1 MDGEASLTGERVR
14 FGLFGGVRVVR
25 GGAEVEL
32 TQPKQRAI
40 LALLLSTPS
49 EPVYMSEIIDA
60 LWSDEPAA
68 SVTNQIHRHVG
79 SLRRVFQPGL
89 PRRRTGRYLLP
100 AGTGYR
106 LAVGSD
112 DCDVL
117 RFRTLVGEASQF
129 TRAGQRSEA
138 RRTYLSALAVAS
150 APAGEDTM
158 WALPAFVGLEDQR
171 VQAIIAA
178 AEHCETTDE
187 FAALLP
193 VLRAAAAR
201 HRLNETLHARL
212 MTALT
217 RTGRATEAL
226 AVYAGIRRELTN
238 TLGTWPGAALE
249 AAQLHAL
256 RGDGQPSSGTST
268 GIPTG
273 TSTGISTVTS
283 TRGLTG
289 PGHVP
294 KVQPAQL
301 PSPPPAFAGRRDV
314 LATVRDY
321 GESGTRVLLISGMAG
336 VGKTTLAL
344 RLADEITSC
353 HPDGQ
358 LYVNLRGFDATAPP
372 TSPLAA
378 LRDMLQ
384 ALGIPSPALP
394 ESVDARSGLLRS
406 LLSERRV
413 LVVLDNARDYQQV
426 EPLLPGAG
434 LSRAIITSR
443 NQMPALAVFH
453 QARAVQLEPFGD
465 DEAVEFLSQR
475 LSSNG
480 AADTS
485 GAMTRLGQACGGLP
499 LALAIIA
506 ARASANPAFPLDQ
519 LLQEFTQERTPL
531 ASLNAGSAE
540 LDLGTVFSWSH
551 RGLSEDAAH
560 TFALLSAH
568 PGPEISAPAAVSI
581 SGLGPRRAREVLTEL
596 RLASVLRESRP
607 GRFVFH
613 DLIRA
618 YALTLL
624 GERYVEASGR
634 LISHYVRSTREA
646 ILIFGR
652 PAVAPIDDTTPGIVP
667 ETFASSRDAVRWY
680 TGERHV
686 LHNVCR
692 LAFGLGDYRSAL
704 MLMLDWR
711 PMSQG
716 VDARHDMLPFAE
728 LTVEAAGHVTEADL
742 RAECFRDVAATFAR
756 TGRPE
761 RARGYFDLA
770 AEIFRQTGNRAGL
783 ANVHRNRAQT
793 LVMDPGERIELA
805 RESVAMA
812 RDLNDQPILA
822 VMLHGLALAL
832 QGSGRFDEELAAL
845 AECTSITA
853 SQPSL
858 AWLETY
864 VLGARS
870 AALARSGRLEESIN
884 EAQRALEL
892 TRQEGDI
899 VNELKILVSH
909 GDALTALGHR
919 HEAAETWRRFLSLAT
934 SPELVQTTN
943 NAADDI
949 DGAEIIARVKAK
961 LAVLTASG
969 DR

>member
-1 MDGEASLTGERVR
+1 MDGEAPATCERVC

-25 GGAEVEL
+25 GGFEIEL

-60 LWSDEPAA
+60 LWSGEPAA
-68 SVTNQIHRHVG
+68 SVTNQVHRHVG

-89 PRRRTGRYLLP
+89 PRRQIGRYLLP

-106 LAVGSD
+106 LAVGSE

-117 RFRTLVGEASQF
+117 RFRTLVRDASQF
-129 TRAGQRSEA
+129 TRAGERSAA
-138 RRTYLSALAVAS
+138 RRAYLTALAVAS

-158 WALPAFVGLEDQR
+158 WVLPAFVGLEDQR

-201 HRLNETLHARL
+201 HRLNETVHARL

-226 AVYAGIRRELTN
+226 EAYARIRGELRN
-238 TLGTWPGAALE
+238 TLGSSPGAALE

-256 RGDGQPSSGTST
+256 RGDGQPSSRTVA
-268 GIPTG
+268 
-273 TSTGISTVTS
+273 GISTRIS
-283 TRGLTG
+283 AQGQAG
-289 PGHVP
+289 AGDVP

-301 PSPPPAFAGRRDV
+301 PPPPLAFAGRRDV

-321 GESGTRVLLISGMAG
+321 GESGARVLLVSGMAG

-344 RLADEITSC
+344 RLAGEIASC
-353 HPDGQ
+353 LSDGQ

-372 TSPLAA
+372 TSPLDA

-384 ALGIPSPALP
+384 ALGVPSQALP

-434 LSRAIITSR
+434 PSRAIITSR
-443 NQMPALAVFH
+443 SQMPALAVFR
-453 QARAVQLEPFGD
+453 QAVAIQLEPFDD

-475 LSSNG
+475 LSANRVG
-480 AADTS
+480 DTS
-485 GAMTRLGQACGGLP
+485 DAMMRLGQACGGLP

-506 ARASANPAFPLDQ
+506 ARASANPTFPLDQ

-540 LDLGTVFSWSH
+540 LNLRSVFSGSY
-551 RGLSEDAAH
+551 RGLSGDAGR

-568 PGPEISAPAAVSI
+568 PGPEISAHAAVSI
-581 SGLGPRRAREVLTEL
+581 SGLRPCRAREVLTEL

-624 GERYVEASGR
+624 AEPSEASAR
-634 LISHYVRSTREA
+634 LITHYVRSTREA
-646 ILIFGR
+646 ILTFGR
-652 PAVAPIDDTTPGIVP
+652 PAVAPLDDTIPGIVP
-667 ETFASSRDAVRWY
+667 EMFASSRDAIRWY

-686 LHNVCR
+686 LHHVCR
-692 LAFGLGDYRSAL
+692 LAFRLGDYRSAL

-728 LTVEAAGHVTEADL
+728 LAIKAAEHVDEPDL

-761 RARGYFDLA
+761 RARSYFDLA
-770 AEIFRQTGNRAGL
+770 AKTFRQTGNRAGL

-793 LVMDPGERIELA
+793 LVMDIGERIDLA
-805 RESVAMA
+805 RESVAIA
-812 RDLNDQPILA
+812 RDLNDQPTLA

-832 QGSGRFDEELAAL
+832 HASGRFDEELAAL
-845 AECTSITA
+845 AECASITA
-853 SQPSL
+853 SQPGL

-864 VLGARS
+864 MLGARS
-870 AALARSGRLEESIN
+870 AALAGSGRLEESTN
-884 EAQRALEL
+884 EARRALEIS
-892 TRQEGDI
+892 RREGDI
-899 VNELKILVSH
+899 VSELGLLVSH
-909 GDALTALGHR
+909 GDALTALGRR
-919 HEAAETWRRFLSLAT
+919 HEAAENWRRFLALAT

-943 NAADDI
+943 TVDDDI
-949 DGAEIIARVKAK
+949 DGAEIIDRVKAK
-961 LAVLTASG
+961 LAALTAA
-969 DR
+969 D

>member
-1 MDGEASLTGERVR
+1 MDGETTFAGERVR

-40 LALLLSTPS
+40 LALLLSTPT

-89 PRRRTGRYLLP
+89 PRRQTGRYLLP

-117 RFRTLVGEASQF
+117 RFRTLLREAARSAQ
-129 TRAGQRSEA
+129 AGNRSAA
-138 RRTYLSALAVAS
+138 RRAYLGALAVAP

-158 WALPAFVGLEDQR
+158 WTLPAFVGLEDER
-171 VQAIIAA
+171 VQAVTAA
-178 AEHCETTDE
+178 AEHCETAE
-187 FAALLP
+187 ESAAVLP
-193 VLRAAAAR
+193 ALRAAAAR
-201 HRLNETLHARL
+201 HRLNESLHARL

-217 RTGRATEAL
+217 RTGRAIEAL
-226 AVYAGIRRELTN
+226 KVYARIRGELRD
-238 TLGTWPGAALE
+238 TLGTSPGAALE
-249 AAQLHAL
+249 AAQAYAL
-256 RGDGQPSSGTST
+256 RGGARPSSRTVA
-268 GIPTG
+268 
-273 TSTGISTVTS
+273 GISAPLS
-283 TRGLTG
+283 ALGQAG
-289 PGHVP
+289 PGHLLKVP
-294 KVQPAQL
+294 PAQL

-321 GESGTRVLLISGMAG
+321 GENGARVVLISGMAG

-344 RLADEITSC
+344 ILARETEAC
-353 HPDGQ
+353 LTDGQ

-372 TSPLAA
+372 TSPLDA
-378 LRDMLQ
+378 LRDLLG
-384 ALGIPSPALP
+384 ALGVPSQALP

-406 LLSERRV
+406 LLSERRA

-426 EPLLPGAG
+426 EPLLPGTG
-434 LSRAIITSR
+434 RTRVIITSR
-443 NQMPALAVFH
+443 HQMPALAVFH
-453 QARAVQLEPFGD
+453 QARAVQLDPFDD

-475 LSSNG
+475 LSANRTD
-480 AADTS
+480 DTRD
-485 GAMTRLGQACGGLP
+485 AMMRLGQACGGLP

-506 ARASANPAFPLDQ
+506 ARASANPTFSLDQ

-540 LDLGTVFSWSH
+540 LDLVTVFSWSH
-551 RGLSEDAAH
+551 RGLSQEAAR
-560 TFALLSAH
+560 TFALLSVH
-568 PGPEISAPAAVSI
+568 PGPEISTPAAVSI

-607 GRFVFH
+607 GRYVFH
-613 DLIRA
+613 DLVRA

-624 GERYVEASGR
+624 AERSAEASAR

-646 ILIFGR
+646 MLTFGR
-652 PAVAPIDDTTPGIVP
+652 PATTPVDETMPGVVP

-680 TGERHV
+680 TEERHV
-686 LHNVCR
+686 LHHVCR
-692 LAFGLGDYRSAL
+692 LAFSLGDHQSAL

-716 VDARHDMLPFAE
+716 VDARHDMLPFAD
-728 LTVEAAGHVTEADL
+728 LAIQAAAHVAEADL
-742 RAECFRDVAATFAR
+742 RAECLRDVAATFAR

-761 RARGYFDLA
+761 LARSYFDLA
-770 AEIFRQTGNRAGL
+770 AETFQRTGNRAGL

-793 LVMDPGERIELA
+793 LVMDPGRRIDLA
-805 RESVAMA
+805 RESVAIA
-812 RDLNDQPILA
+812 RDLDDQSLLA
-822 VMLHGLALAL
+822 VMLHGLALTL
-832 QGSGRFDEELAAL
+832 QWSGRFDEELSAL
-845 AECTSITA
+845 AECASIIE
-853 SQPSL
+853 SQPRL
-858 AWLETY
+858 AWLETN
-864 VLGARS
+864 VAGTRS
-870 AALARSGRLEESIN
+870 AALASAGRLEESVN

-892 TRQEGDI
+892 TRTHGDI
-899 VNELKILVSH
+899 VNELIMLISH
-909 GDALTALGHR
+909 GDALTALGR
-919 HEAAETWRRFLSLAT
+919 RQEAAETWRRFLALAT

-943 NAADDI
+943 FVDDDT
-949 DGAEIIARVKAK
+949 DGTEIIDRVKAK
-961 LAVLTASG
+961 LAALAADPGQTVAG
-969 DR
+969 PE

>member
-1 MDGEASLTGERVR
+1 MCGKMDGEATFTCERVR
-14 FGLFGGVRVVR
+14 FALFGGVRVVR

-60 LWSDEPAA
+60 LWSGEPAA
-68 SVTNQIHRHVG
+68 SVTNQVHRHVG

-89 PRRRTGRYLLP
+89 PRRQTGRYLLP

-117 RFRTLVGEASQF
+117 RFRTLVREASQF
-129 TRAGQRSEA
+129 AGAGNRSEA
-138 RRTYLSALAVAS
+138 RRTYLGALAVAG

-158 WALPAFVGLEDQR
+158 WTLPAFVGLEDER

-178 AEHCETTDE
+178 ADQCETSDE
-187 FAALLP
+187 FAAVVP

-201 HRLNETLHARL
+201 HQLNETLHAQL

-217 RTGRATEAL
+217 RTGRAMEAL
-226 AVYAGIRRELTN
+226 KVYARIRGELGD
-238 TLGTWPGAALE
+238 TLGTSPGAALE
-249 AAQLHAL
+249 AAQAHAL
-256 RGDGQPSSGTST
+256 RGDAQPSSRDPG
-268 GIPTG
+268 
-273 TSTGISTVTS
+273 
-283 TRGLTG
+283 G

-294 KVQPAQL
+294 KVPPAQL

-314 LATVRDY
+314 LATLREHA
-321 GESGTRVLLISGMAG
+321 ESGARVFVISGMAG

-344 RLADEITSC
+344 LCADKLVAC

-358 LYVNLRGFDATAPP
+358 LWVNLRGFDATSPP
-372 TSPLAA
+372 TSPLDA

-384 ALGIPSPALP
+384 ALGVPSQALP
-394 ESVDARSGLLRS
+394 ESVGARSGLLRS

-413 LVVLDNARDYQQV
+413 LVVLDNARDYRQV

-434 LSRAIITSR
+434 RSRVIITSR

-453 QARAVQLEPFGD
+453 QARTVQLEPFDGC
-465 DEAVEFLSQR
+465 EAVEFLSQR
-475 LSSNG
+475 LSPNRAG
-480 AADTS
+480 HTGD
-485 GAMTRLGQACGGLP
+485 AMTRLGQACGGLP

-506 ARASANPAFPLDQ
+506 ARASANPAFPLDL
-519 LLQEFTQERTPL
+519 LLQEFTQERSPL

-540 LDLGTVFSWSH
+540 LDLVTVFSWSY
-551 RGLSEDAAH
+551 RGLSEDAAR

-568 PGPEISAPAAVSI
+568 PGPEISAHAAASI

-624 GERYVEASGR
+624 AERSDEASAR

-646 ILIFGR
+646 ILTFGR
-652 PAVAPIDDTTPGIVP
+652 SAMAPVDDTIPGIVP
-667 ETFASSRDAVRWY
+667 ETFASSRDAIRWY
-680 TGERHV
+680 IAERHV
-686 LHNVCR
+686 LHHVCR
-692 LAFGLGDYRSAL
+692 LAFSLGDYRSAL

-728 LTVEAAGHVTEADL
+728 LAIQAAGHVNEPDL
-742 RAECFRDVAATFAR
+742 RAECFREVAATFAR

-761 RARGYFDLA
+761 RAQRYFDQA
-770 AEIFRQTGNRAGL
+770 AETFQQTGNRAGQ
-783 ANVHRNRAQT
+783 ANVRRNRAQT
-793 LVMDPGERIELA
+793 LVTDPEQRIELL
-805 RESVAMA
+805 RESVAIA
-812 RDLNDQPILA
+812 RELDDEPILA
-822 VMLHGLALAL
+822 VTLHGLALAL
-832 QGSGRFDEELAAL
+832 QCSGRFDEELAAL
-845 AECTSITA
+845 AECASITA
-853 SQPSL
+853 NQPGL
-858 AWLETY
+858 AYLEAY
-864 VLGARS
+864 VLATRS
-870 AALARSGRLEESIN
+870 TALAKSGRLQESVDEAQAALKLIRCEGEIIN
-884 EAQRALEL
+884 EL
-892 TRQEGDI
+892 
-899 VNELKILVSH
+899 ILLISH
-909 GDALTALGHR
+909 GDALTALGR
-919 HEAAETWRRFLSLAT
+919 THEAAETWRRFLTLAT

-943 NAADDI
+943 NAEDDI

-961 LAVLTASG
+961 LAALTASG
-969 DR
+969 DQ